1 MKKQKNYLGML
12 LIIAIV
18 ISLLPYKRTEAAAKK
33 YLVISYDDGNYW
45 GYDDM
50 VERTSNGALMIP
62 AKKFADNFGLDY
74 ENLGKG
80 KFTLTDTE
88 TESICTYQRG
98 TKKYS
103 LVTKKKQNKT
113 AKYAPILSNK
123 TNMIHCNAVSPLFY
137 CKYFSAPKATE
148 YKAKGYSGVLLYSK
162 YPLSDSDLPPISY
175 IENAEELG
183 LIEKEDIKDSS
194 ENDIDDKKE
203 PTLGEIIDSNL
214 DTLKKYTK
222 TYGIVYEGERVI
234 QHSRYDVLQSGEICE
249 LNATI
254 SYNEKTDELS
264 FFFLNDMSG
273 VLSSVEFIINPQNT
287 LDQTNVQCA
296 LFNEEYEFGFV
307 ANAQMIVPMYNKEN
321 LVFVASNN
329 IGLADTQINQFSN
342 LSLQLAI
349 NFLDLMLMEK
359 LNLRAVDIGFT
370 LYGRDLK

>member
-1 MKKQKNYLGML
+1 M
-12 LIIAIV
+12 
-18 ISLLPYKRTEAAAKK
+18 
-33 YLVISYDDGNYW
+33 
-45 GYDDM
+45 
-50 VERTSNGALMIP
+50 
-62 AKKFADNFGLDY
+62 
-74 ENLGKG
+74 
-80 KFTLTDTE
+80 
-88 TESICTYQRG
+88 
-98 TKKYS
+98 
-103 LVTKKKQNKT
+103 
-113 AKYAPILSNK
+113 
-123 TNMIHCNAVSPLFY
+123 
-137 CKYFSAPKATE
+137 
-148 YKAKGYSGVLLYSK
+148 
-162 YPLSDSDLPPISY
+162 
-175 IENAEELG
+175 
-183 LIEKEDIKDSS
+183 
-194 ENDIDDKKE
+194 
-203 PTLGEIIDSNL
+203 
-214 DTLKKYTK
+214 
-222 TYGIVYEGERVI
+222 
-234 QHSRYDVLQSGEICE
+234 QSGEICE

-264 FFFLNDMSG
+264 FFFLNYMSG